1 MTDRDPSLTPPPA
14 APPLPDHP
22 AAARAQID
30 EMLRGAGLRVTRQR
44 QAIAEV
50 LLRAA
55 DHPDAE
61 AVLDRARRI
70 DPSVS
75 QATTYRTLATL
86 TDKGFLRQH
95 RFDAGPARFEAEP
108 AAHHDHLIDVD
119 SGEVIEFVSAEIEAL
134 QARVAARYGY
144 RIVDHHLVLFGR
156 RIEPGP
162 EAALEPAADA

>member
-1 MTDRDPSLTPPPA
+1 M
-14 APPLPDHP
+14 APGWCCATTALP

-95 RFDAGPARFEAEP
+95 RFAGQRARHRTRGDP
-108 AAHHDHLIDVD
+108 G
-119 SGEVIEFVSAEIEAL
+119 SGGSFS
-134 QARVAARYGY
+134 
-144 RIVDHHLVLFGR
+144 
-156 RIEPGP
+156 GP
-162 EAALEPAADA
+162 